1 MAHILLYILLK
12 HSLVSNHTKRSVD
25 CKTKPR
31 KGDEIIDFN
40 QILSPSLPMSIAD
53 YNRLLKESDIMLSKN
68 EVRVRFII
76 CLCLFTL
83 SGSGLVTGWM
93 GAICGVIG
101 TIELATALLRYSPV
115 YDLKN
120 SLNLN
125 VKPQRGLTGKLNN
138 PSFSVPK
145 I

>member
-1 MAHILLYILLK
+1 MK
-12 HSLVSNHTKRSVD
+12 P
-25 CKTKPR
+25 KPR
-31 KGDEIIDFN
+31 KGDEIIELN
-40 QILSPSLPMSIAD
+40 KKSSPPLQVSNVVD
-53 YNRLLKESDIMLSKN
+53 YNQLLKESDNMLSKN

-76 CLCLFTL
+76 CLCLFSL
-83 SGSGLVTGWM
+83 SGSGLITGWL

-101 TIELATALLRYSPV
+101 TIELATALLRYSPA